1 MKNQNIHNRLRK
13 VFVEILDQQS
23 IEMDPS
29 LKKGDIESWD
39 SFGHINLM
47 LGIESEFGVEFDSDE
62 IGTLVSV
69 GQIIEALQ
77 RRLEMS
83 SLK

>member
-1 MKNQNIHNRLRK
+1 MKNQNIHSRLRK
-13 VFVEILDQQS
+13 VFLEIFDQQL

-29 LKKGDIESWD
+29 LKKGDIECWD

-62 IGTLVSV
+62 IGTLVTV

-77 RRLEMS
+77 RRLENVIS
-83 SLK
+83 

>member
-1 MKNQNIHNRLRK
+1 MKNHDIHSRLRK
-13 VFVEILDQQS
+13 VFVDILDQPS
-23 IEMDPS
+23 LEMEAS
-29 LKKGDIESWD
+29 LKKGDIECWD

-62 IGTLVSV
+62 IGNLVSI

-77 RRLEMS
+77 RRLDNVVF
-83 SLK
+83 